1 MNHILQEGF
10 KRAEVVCLG
19 GVVTA
24 DDPNLIFFGKESRAD
39 KRIDANVNGVH
50 FGHGGLKRLTNVKY
64 NITEKCEAS
73 TSNPIDGC
81 ASRWPLSSDWSP
93 GLQLS

>member
-1 MNHILQEGF
+1 
-10 KRAEVVCLG
+10 
-19 GVVTA
+19 
-24 DDPNLIFFGKESRAD
+24 
-39 KRIDANVNGVH
+39 
-50 FGHGGLKRLTNVKY
+50 LKRLTNVKY